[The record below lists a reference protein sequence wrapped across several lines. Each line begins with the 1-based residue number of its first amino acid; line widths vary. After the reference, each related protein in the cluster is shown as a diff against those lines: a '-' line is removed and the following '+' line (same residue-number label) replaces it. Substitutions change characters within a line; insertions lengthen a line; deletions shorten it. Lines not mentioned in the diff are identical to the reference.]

1 VVNITKMRI
10 INIINN
16 HHPQWTNSFIFID
29 NKYMNNVTSWIRNLS
44 IEQLAT
50 LKITFTTPRGRKY
63 KKTYTE
69 GIDDIGINGYPKVKW
84 RDILPALR

>member
-1 VVNITKMRI
+1 MVNITKMRI

-29 NKYMNNVTSWIRNLS
+29 NKYMDNVISWMHKLS
-44 IEQLAT
+44 IYQLAT
-50 LKITFTTPRGRKY
+50 LKITFATPHGRKY